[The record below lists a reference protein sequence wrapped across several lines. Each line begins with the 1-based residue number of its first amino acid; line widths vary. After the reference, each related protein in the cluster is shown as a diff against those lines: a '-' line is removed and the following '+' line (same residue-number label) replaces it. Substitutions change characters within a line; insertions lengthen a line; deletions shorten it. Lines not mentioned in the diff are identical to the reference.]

1 MQADDCYQL
10 GFVSKK
16 HGLGGAV
23 VVILDV
29 DYPEDYITL
38 ESVFVEI
45 NNKLVPF
52 FIESISI
59 KGNKAFVKFEEVD
72 TAESAE
78 ELKGNALFLPL
89 DSLPELEEGQFYFHE
104 VIGYHLEDIK
114 YGKVGII
121 KSILSGPQ
129 QDLFQVDAEGK
140 EVLVPIID
148 DLITKVDHEQKIL
161 IVSLPDG
168 FLDIYL

>member
-29 DYPEDYITL
+29 DYPEDYTTL

-89 DSLPELEEGQFYFHE
+89 DALPQLEEGQFYFHE
-104 VIGYHLEDIK
+104 VIGYTLQDSQAGEVGSIK
-114 YGKVGII
+114 N
-121 KSILSGPQ
+121 ILSGPQ
-129 QDLFQVDAEGK
+129 QDLFQIDANGK

-148 DLITKVDHEQKIL
+148 DLIESVDHDRKIL
-161 IVSLPDG
+161 KVSLPEG
-168 FLDIYL
+168 LLDIYL